1 VAKRS
6 TGVVR
11 WFDGSK
17 GYGYIDAED
26 GEGVFV
32 HYSDI
37 SGKGPPLLLKGDH
50 VAFLIK
56 YSMVRGPQAFD
67 VFRLN

>member
-26 GEGVFV
+26 EEGVPV
-32 HYSDI
+32 HYAHEDY
-37 SGKGPPLLLKGDH
+37 PLLLEGDR
-50 VAFLIK
+50 VAFF
-56 YSMVRGPQAFD
+56 SEHTVVRGPQAID
-67 VFRLN
+67 VSRLK

>member
-1 VAKRS
+1 MAKRS

-17 GYGYIDAED
+17 GYSYIDAED

-32 HYSDI
+32 HYT
-37 SGKGPPLLLKGDH
+37 
-50 VAFLIK
+50 
-56 YSMVRGPQAFD
+56 MVRGPQAID
-67 VFRLN
+67 VSRLN